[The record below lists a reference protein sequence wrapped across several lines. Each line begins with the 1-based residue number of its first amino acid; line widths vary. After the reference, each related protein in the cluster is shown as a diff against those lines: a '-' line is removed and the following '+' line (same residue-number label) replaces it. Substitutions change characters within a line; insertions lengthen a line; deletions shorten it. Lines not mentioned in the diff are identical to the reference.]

1 MLSNWQGVVV
11 PDRVVQHFG
20 RRPLVPHSKHRT
32 PARQRCVNPRLS
44 NFPDFSNFLAADW
57 LKKVVNERPNIVQSM
72 LEAFARCHPLPEL
85 KPELL
90 TFLAK
95 THNAWMHAIAPL
107 ETRITVEC
115 AFSPSLVLFS
125 L

>member
-1 MLSNWQGVVV
+1 M
-11 PDRVVQHFG
+11 
-20 RRPLVPHSKHRT
+20 
-32 PARQRCVNPRLS
+32 
-44 NFPDFSNFLAADW
+44 
-57 LKKVVNERPNIVQSM
+57 VNERPNIVQSM

-115 AFSPSLVLFS
+115 AVFSVHVAIRLLNSICHQPQLGLVPCPRHS
-125 L
+125 YRSPTSRSPRSTRR